1 MTDNWLLVFVKAP
14 SPGAVKTRLLPAWSP
29 AEAAGLYQALVRDT
43 LEAVQP
49 LREVRVVVAYAPDAG
64 FPDLGWLDGSL
75 ALVHQEGRTLG
86 ERLTHGFAWAFRQ
99 GARRVTALGSDAPDL
114 SGAWVRQAFGELQH
128 ADVVVGPT
136 RDGGYH
142 LIGLSRPQPALFSD
156 MPWSSPRLLART
168 LEQIARLGLRLRC
181 VEPVADLDTPED
193 LERYLNGL
201 TRSPSTHT
209 ARYLLG
215 RARGRT
221 RPAAEA
227 SGRSRRGPHPAAGPG
242 RPGLRTEEPALR
254 PSPGRVR
261 PG

>member
-43 LEAVQP
+43 LEAVRP
-49 LREVRVVVAYAPDAG
+49 LREVLVVVAYAPDAA
-64 FPDLGWLDGSL
+64 FPDVGWLDGSL

-99 GARRVTALGSDAPDL
+99 GARRVAAIGSDAPDL

-128 ADVVVGPT
+128 ADVVVGPA

-142 LIGLSRPQPALFSD
+142 LIGLSRPQPALFAG

-168 LEQIARLGLRLRC
+168 LEQAARLGLRLRC
-181 VEPVADLDTPED
+181 VDPIDDLDTPQD
-193 LERYLNGL
+193 VERYLKGL
-201 TRSPSTHT
+201 SRRPASCT
-209 ARYLLG
+209 ARYLLS
-215 RARGRT
+215 RG
-221 RPAAEA
+221 AGG
-227 SGRSRRGPHPAAGPG
+227 SGRSRRGPHPAAGPARHVRRRG
-242 RPGLRTEEPALR
+242 RAVPA
-254 PSPGRVR
+254 P
-261 PG
+261 